1 MNTELVKT
9 FTPTYKDTDDLDR
22 RCEEDL
28 AIIFKDVRPEV
39 IDGLIE
45 FKEKTTDLENKYGS
59 LAYELACLF
68 INRINEVERKE
79 KDQETNLFKW
89 RTKALRKKL
98 SKGLQERGFKPSNVS
113 KIIGA
118 AEYVMHLK
126 HMGNTKVLDFV
137 KEQPISF
144 QYLLSGMNPNGVS
157 LAMSYE
163 TDSKEWDPKTDTF
176 IGKPLSKKAL
186 EEILSWNSKN
196 PKKTF
201 NLKPHSDDPTPI
213 TEVVLERS
221 KERMTQLELID
232 ELVQIVGLLDTSK
245 IYKDKDII
253 ERLSIVSEDIWSVAH
268 LAKLPIPLN

>member
-1 MNTELVKT
+1 MNNELVKT
-9 FTPTYKDTDDLDR
+9 FTPTYKDSDDLDR
-22 RCEEDL
+22 RFEEDL

-39 IDGLIE
+39 IEGLNE

-68 INRINEVERKE
+68 IKRINEVERKE
-79 KDQETNLFKW
+79 DQETNLFKW

-118 AEYVMHLK
+118 AEYVLHLK

-137 KEQPISF
+137 KELPISF
-144 QYLLSGMNPNGVS
+144 QYLLSCMNPTGVS
-157 LAMSYE
+157 IAMSYE
-163 TDSKEWDPKTDTF
+163 MDSKEWDPKTDTF

-221 KERMTQLELID
+221 KESMTQLELID
-232 ELVQIVGLLDTSK
+232 ELVQIVGHIDVPN

-253 ERLSIVSEDIWSVAH
+253 ERISIVSEDIWSIAH
-268 LAKLPIPLN
+268 LAKLPIPTT